1 MSSVRVVTRL
11 LVPVA
16 LRLTAAAL
24 VSLAAP
30 AWAQTSAVPDAGAGS
45 DAGAADTD
53 AGENR
58 VPWHDSVVVWDNSV
72 TTQTLGIG
80 RDYQSRNPT
89 YEMSFR
95 LAPRYYFRD
104 SSVERLSV
112 RGDLMLLREF
122 TDSDVTTQRGEWTFA
137 DSELWLSYIRTVRG
151 EAGTRTDLVLR
162 APSLEFPT
170 SNVSASSGK
179 LLGLG
184 LGIGVDQEVPLRG
197 SAARVLPR
205 TVLRARSG
213 YTYQFVDT
221 LVPTN
226 DRVARVRLNPGGISL
241 PSDQISGSAF
251 PQHELSFTARAET
264 LLLQDL
270 VLVSEVGLLYAR
282 RYDLDAS
289 VEVCGVVATGCVDVE
304 GRADATRHSTSTL
317 FNLELSYSLHA
328 GILAGIGYANLAP
341 QLGQDGRRRGVF
353 YSRDARASAS
363 LTFVIDAL
371 LQGSRVSGS
380 RLTARAAAPSA
391 Y

>member
-1 MSSVRVVTRL
+1 MSSVRVVTRWFA
-11 LVPVA
+11 PVA
-16 LRLTAAAL
+16 LRLSAAAL
-24 VSLAAP
+24 VSWSVPVWAHASPVRDGGASSAA
-30 AWAQTSAVPDAGAGS
+30 A
-45 DAGAADTD
+45 AADTD
-53 AGENR
+53 GGENR

-95 LAPRYYFRD
+95 LAPRYYLHESD
-104 SSVERLSV
+104 TERLSV
-112 RGDLMLLREF
+112 RGDLRLLREF
-122 TDSDVTTQRGEWTFA
+122 TNNDVTTERGEWTFD
-137 DSELWLSYIRTVRG
+137 DSELWLSYIRTLRG
-151 EAGTRTDLVLR
+151 EVGTRTDLVLR
-162 APSLEFPT
+162 APSFEFPT

-179 LLGLG
+179 VLGLG

-197 SAARVLPR
+197 SGARVLSN

-213 YTYQFVDT
+213 YSYQFVDT

-226 DRVARVRLNPGGISL
+226 DRVGRVRLNPGGISL

-264 LLLQDL
+264 LLLRDL
-270 VLVSEVGLLYAR
+270 VFVSEIGLLYAR
-282 RYDLDAS
+282 RYDQDSS

-353 YSRDARASAS
+353 YSQDARASAS